1 MTATDQT
8 IPTERDDVFVEGDS
22 AKITVEIENDD
33 GTPLDLT
40 GKSVVFGLAPYA
52 GRETLVSK
60 STTGGDVQI
69 TDATNGVVVIDLAP
83 EDTSDLGGRG
93 GRDYHFEIQ
102 VNEGES
108 VVVTVTRG
116 TLTIHEST
124 V

>member
-40 GKSVVFGLAPYA
+40 GKSVVFSLAPYP
-52 GRETLVSK
+52 GRETVVSK
-60 STTGGDVQI
+60 STTDGDVQI
-69 TDATNGVVVIDLAP
+69 TDATNGVAVVELSP
-83 EDTSDLGGRG
+83 EDTSDLGARG
-93 GRDYHFEIQ
+93 GRDYHFEVQ
-102 VNEGES
+102 LNDGES